1 MKVRLAATAA
11 LAMGFAT
18 FASAQSSVTMYGILD
33 QGVIKSNGGTATNTG
48 STGTSKAWQV
58 GQAAISRLGFR
69 GREDLGGGLS
79 AQFNLE
85 TRFAPDTGMARNAS
99 IYWVGNSYV
108 QLNHKDYGSVW
119 LGRNYT
125 PAFYVA
131 VRVDPFGWD
140 GVGQLG
146 GSQFVLYKSKD
157 GVQAPNIVGYKS
169 PVMLSGLTVDATVS
183 MGEGTGAREAG
194 FNAQYS
200 AGPLYVGF
208 SHTRL
213 SGGPV
218 AADGD
223 SLTTFGASY
232 NFGVVQPRL
241 YLAQSKTGGG
251 KLSSD
256 MVAVGVTAPIGTTGR
271 LKAAFSTIDPHGNNN
286 TQKKFSV
293 GYDYLFS
300 KQTNAYFDTSIGKEQ
315 NKTDNR
321 AFMVGIK
328 KIF

>member
-1 MKVRLAATAA
+1 MKIRHVATAAALIGCAAAATA
-11 LAMGFAT
+11 
-18 FASAQSSVTMYGILD
+18 QSNVTIYGVID
-33 QGVIKSNGGTATNTG
+33 QGVIKSNGGTATNLG
-48 STGTSKAWQV
+48 STGSSKAWQV

-85 TRFAPDTGMARNAS
+85 TRFAPDTGMVRNAS

-119 LGRNYT
+119 MGRNYV

-131 VRVDPFGWD
+131 VRLDPFTWD
-140 GVGQLG
+140 GVGQIG
-146 GSQFVLYKSKD
+146 GAQYVLYKSRD

-169 PVMLSGLTVDATVS
+169 PVMLNGLTIDGGVS
-183 MGEGTGAREAG
+183 LGEGAASRETG
-194 FNAQYS
+194 FNVQYAS
-200 AGPLYVGF
+200 GPLYVGF
-208 SHTRL
+208 SFNKL
-213 SGGPV
+213 SGGP
-218 AADGD
+218 ATTDGD
-223 SLTTFGASY
+223 SLTTGGVSY

-241 YLAQSKTGGG
+241 YIAQSKTGGG

-256 MVAVGVTAPIGTTGR
+256 LVAIGATAPLGTSGK
-271 LKAAFSTIDPHGNNN
+271 LKAAYMVMDPYGNNN
-286 TQKKFSV
+286 TQKKLSL
-293 GYDYLFS
+293 GYDYAFS
-300 KQTNAYFDTSIGKEQ
+300 KQANIYVDTSLAKEQ

>member
-1 MKVRLAATAA
+1 MKIRHAATAA
-11 LAMGFAT
+11 ALMGCAAAAT
-18 FASAQSSVTMYGILD
+18 AQSNVTIYGVID
-33 QGVIKSNGGTATNTG
+33 QGVIKGNGGTATNVG
-48 STGTSKAWQV
+48 GTGTSKAWQV

-69 GREDLGGGLS
+69 GREDLGGGVS
-79 AQFNLE
+79 AQFSLE

-119 LGRNYT
+119 MGRNYI

-131 VRVDPFGWD
+131 VRLDPFTWD

-146 GSQFVLYKSKD
+146 SQQYVLYKSKD

-169 PVMLSGLTVDATVS
+169 PVMFKGLTVDASLS
-183 MGEGTGAREAG
+183 MGEGSAAREAG
-194 FNAQYS
+194 LNVQYAS
-200 AGPLYVGF
+200 GPLYVGF
-208 SHTRL
+208 AFDKL
-213 SGGPV
+213 SGGPA

-232 NFGVVQPRL
+232 DFGVIQPRF
-241 YLAQSKTGGG
+241 YVAKSKTGGG

-256 MVAVGVTAPIGTTGR
+256 LVSLGATAPLGTSGR
-271 LKAAFSTIDPHGNNN
+271 LKASYMTLNPYGSNN
-286 TQKKFSV
+286 TQKKLSL
-293 GYDYLFS
+293 GYEYAFS
-300 KQTNAYFDTSIGKEQ
+300 KQTNVYFDTSLAKEQ

-321 AFMVGIK
+321 AFMVGVK
-328 KIF
+328 KVF